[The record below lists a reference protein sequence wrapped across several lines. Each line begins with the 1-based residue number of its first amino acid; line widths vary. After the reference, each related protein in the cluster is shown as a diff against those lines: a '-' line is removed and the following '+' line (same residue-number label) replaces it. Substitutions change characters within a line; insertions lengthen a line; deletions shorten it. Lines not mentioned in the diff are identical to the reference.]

1 MSLMLNEAD
10 ENLTNKYFVSSCIQ
24 RYVRFIIPAS
34 SDKQNLF

>member
-10 ENLTNKYFVSSCIQ
+10 ENLTNKYVVSSSMQ
-24 RYVRFIIPAS
+24 RYVRFIIFAS